1 MACAAGSGVPT
12 GSVSTSGSDAAK
24 EARRLTAAKSD
35 FRMDLEKRLKH
46 LKWIGNDD
54 RLDNKTSAPTRQSCM
69 RCSASKIEA
78 VHLTCSDCPTQQWP
92 TWPQAQRMSSAR
104 THNGRRDQVLQHQ
117 RPARSISALPTG
129 LRCSLVRHVRPSS
142 IGMRVA
148 CLETQL
154 QAVTRRRPS

>member
-1 MACAAGSGVPT
+1 
-12 GSVSTSGSDAAK
+12 
-24 EARRLTAAKSD
+24 
-35 FRMDLEKRLKH
+35 MDLEKRLRH

-92 TWPQAQRMSSAR
+92 TILKRSVCLVHAR
-104 THNGRRDQVLQHQ
+104 TMGGAIKCCSINALQGQ
-117 RPARSISALPTG
+117 ISALPTG